1 MTAIQY
7 NLYAGRKIT
16 MRVVCGT
23 CYTKN
28 YKYLLGMIRSSIFLL
43 AHYSPIGYSYNT
55 TF

>member
-28 YKYLLGMIRSSIFLL
+28 YKYLLGMICSSIFLL